1 MTLNTFSNRFE
12 NKVAIITG
20 GGTGIGRAA
29 AIALANA
36 GAKVMIVGRREAP
49 IKALTA
55 EYKDSIT
62 YCVADISQTGSSQKI
77 MDSVLKQFNRL
88 DILVNN
94 AATATIKPLANITD
108 QEIEQLTATNIK
120 GLLALCRDATASL
133 QQNHGNI
140 INLSSVAA
148 QSAVPGFSAYAATK
162 SAIDRITKILAVE
175 LGPLGIRVNAVSPG
189 LTKTDMLAETPEAAI
204 TKLVNEATALRRLG
218 TAEDIARTITWLASD
233 EASWITGQII
243 QSSGGLLLN

>member
-1 MTLNTFSNRFE
+1 MTSNTLSKRFE

-49 IKALTA
+49 IKALAA
-55 EYKDSIT
+55 EYKNSIT
-62 YCVADISQTGSSQKI
+62 YCVADISQTGSSKKI
-77 MDSVLKQFNRL
+77 MDSVLKQFNQL

-94 AATATIKPLANITD
+94 AANATIKPLVDITD

-120 GLLALCRDATASL
+120 GLLALCRDAIPSL
-133 QQNHGNI
+133 QQNRGNI

-148 QSAVPGFSAYAATK
+148 QSAVPGFCAYAATK

-218 TAEDIARTITWLASD
+218 TAEDIARTISWLASD
-233 EASWITGQII
+233 EASWISGQII
-243 QSSGGLLLN
+243 QSSGGLLLS